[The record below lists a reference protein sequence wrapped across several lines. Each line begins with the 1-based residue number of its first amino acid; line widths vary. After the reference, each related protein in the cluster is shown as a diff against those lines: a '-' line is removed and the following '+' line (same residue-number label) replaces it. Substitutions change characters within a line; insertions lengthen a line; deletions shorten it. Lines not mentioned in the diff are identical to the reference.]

1 MALNLTSASPA
12 AGPRGKAPSAM
23 PLPGRRSRLAGLAA
37 HAWHN
42 PFFLLAALV
51 VAAYLLA
58 ALFAP
63 WVAPY
68 PPTAQDPMHFMA
80 PPNTAHWLG
89 TDSFGQ
95 DLLSRTIHGA
105 RYALMIGFFSVLIG
119 AGGGLVVGLAAGLS
133 GGAVEWLLMRLI
145 DAVLALP
152 SLIMAIAFIAILGQG
167 VDKVIL
173 AVGVALIGPFARTVR
188 ADVLQVKAQAFVEAA
203 GLMGVRR
210 MAVIWRHILPNVVF
224 PLAVQATI
232 RISYAILVSSG
243 LSFLGIGVAPPTPDW
258 GLMIA
263 EGRSFVSFAPWIA
276 GVPGSALAIL
286 LIALSVVGDGVRE
299 QFDPKLRKQG

>member
-1 MALNLTSASPA
+1 MTATDLAPA
-12 AGPRGKAPSAM
+12 APAGGRG
-23 PLPGRRSRLAGLAA
+23 RAA
-37 HAWHN
+37 R
-42 PFFLLAALV
+42 AAAYARAHVYFVAACAV
-51 VAAYLLA
+51 VAAYVLA
-58 ALFAP
+58 AVFAP
-63 WVAPY
+63 WVAPFS
-68 PPTAQDPMHFMA
+68 PTDQDMAWFMA
-80 PPNTAHWLG
+80 PPGSGPHLLG

-95 DLLSRTIHGA
+95 DLLSRIVHGA
-105 RYALMIGFFSVLIG
+105 RYALMIGVFAVLIG
-119 AGGGLVVGLAAGLS
+119 AGGGLAVGLAAGLT
-133 GGAVEWLLMRLI
+133 GGATEWALMRLV
-145 DAVLALP
+145 DAILALP

-173 AVGVALIGPFARTVR
+173 AVGVALIGPFSRTVR

-203 GLMGVRR
+203 GLMGVGRL
-210 MAVIWRHILPNVVF
+210 AVIRRHIVPNVIF

-232 RISYAILVSSG
+232 RVSYAILVSSG

-276 GVPGSALAIL
+276 GAPGAALAVL

-299 QFDPKLRKQG
+299 RFDPKLRKEA